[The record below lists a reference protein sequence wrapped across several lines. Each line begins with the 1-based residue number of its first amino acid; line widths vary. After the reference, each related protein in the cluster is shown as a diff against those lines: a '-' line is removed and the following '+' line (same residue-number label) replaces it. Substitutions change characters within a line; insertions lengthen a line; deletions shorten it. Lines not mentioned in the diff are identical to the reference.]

1 MFQAASKKRPD
12 GEDRNDY
19 AEQSDFCNVFQQQLD
34 SLFVLAL
41 LLTGDELTAERC
53 LLTAFDTCM
62 HGGPVFKEVAASWS
76 RRSII
81 KTAIRS
87 MLPAASDPSE
97 PSEPHFS
104 DNDSDLD
111 LDHDSLLKRVEEP
124 ESPVRSGFLRTR
136 VEELPLFDRFVFVMS
151 VLERYSDRDC
161 ALLLGCS
168 GSDVLPARIRALQQI
183 ARHKKSYP
191 VHSSGTQPSLVD
203 SDWLECG

>member
-41 LLTGDELTAERC
+41 LLTGDELTAEKC
-53 LLTAFDTCM
+53 LLTAFDACM
-62 HGGPVFKEVAASWS
+62 QGGPVFKEVAASWS

-81 KTAIRS
+81 KTAIKL

-97 PSEPHFS
+97 PHFS
-104 DNDSDLD
+104 DHDSHLD
-111 LDHDSLLKRVEEP
+111 LDHDSLLK
-124 ESPVRSGFLRTR
+124 R

-161 ALLLGCS
+161 TLLLGCS
-168 GSDVLPARIRALQQI
+168 GSDIQPARIRALQQI
-183 ARHKKSYP
+183 ARHTKSYP
-191 VHSSGTQPSLVD
+191 VQSSGTQPSVVD